1 MDAAEHAARRAA
13 ITAGLRES
21 TGINEGMI
29 ERVVHEFYARVR
41 QDRLIGPVFES
52 RIEDWED
59 HYDKMCA
66 FWSSVTLLTGIYT
79 GRPMQK
85 HAFLPVEAQHF
96 DRWMMV
102 FGETV
107 DDLCPPA
114 AAEHFKQRAA
124 AIAQSLEAGVATAA
138 GHTLAP
144 GERYRKLAA
153 RAPESAVA

>member
-13 ITAGLRES
+13 ITAQLRAS
-21 TGINEGMI
+21 TGISEAMI

-41 QDRLIGPVFES
+41 QDRLIGPVFEA
-52 RIEDWED
+52 RIENWED

-66 FWSSVTLLTGIYT
+66 FWSSVTLLTGIYS
-79 GRPMQK
+79 GRPMQM
-85 HAFLPVEAQHF
+85 HAFLPVEAPHF
-96 DRWMMV
+96 DRWLQL

-114 AAEHFKQRAA
+114 AAEHFKERAA
-124 AIAQSLEAGVATAA
+124 AIAESLEAGVATAA
-138 GHTLAP
+138 GRTLAH

-153 RAPESAVA
+153 RAPETAVA